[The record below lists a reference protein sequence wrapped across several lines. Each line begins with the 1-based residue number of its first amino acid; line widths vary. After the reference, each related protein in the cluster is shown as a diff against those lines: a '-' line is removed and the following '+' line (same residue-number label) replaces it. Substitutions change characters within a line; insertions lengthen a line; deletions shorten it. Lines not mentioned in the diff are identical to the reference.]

1 MPSCPVKY
9 LLILFLAAS
18 LVLLCGNRAFS
29 KDESLDDLIAKV
41 QNLYDSIQDFRV
53 SFIHNVPVK
62 ITGTTLTER
71 GIFYYKKPKRMRW
84 DYSEPPGKL
93 LIVNPDFMWF
103 YVPEDNRVY
112 IQKTD
117 TALKSQLAVKFLTG
131 LGTLKD
137 DFTMS
142 FADPS
147 PTDDKGNYFITLR
160 PKEQTGGIQDLTLT
174 IDRGN
179 YYITG
184 YRLTDMYGSKNS
196 YFFQDITINNNPAED
211 LFHYDPPPGVKVETL
226 P

>member
-1 MPSCPVKY
+1 M
-9 LLILFLAAS
+9 
-18 LVLLCGNRAFS
+18 
-29 KDESLDDLIAKV
+29 
-41 QNLYDSIQDFRV
+41 
-53 SFIHNVPVK
+53 
-62 ITGTTLTER
+62 TGTTLTER

-103 YVPEDNRVY
+103 YVPEDNQVY

-117 TALKSQLAVKFLTG
+117 DALKSQLAVKFLTG
-131 LGTLKD
+131 LGALKD
-137 DFTMS
+137 DFNLS

-147 PTDDKGNYFITLR
+147 PSDDKGNYFITLR

-174 IDRGN
+174 IDRHS

-196 YFFQDITINNNPAED
+196 YFFQNISVNND
-211 LFHYDPPPGVKVETL
+211 LPDSLFEYVPPGGVKIERL
-226 P
+226 PLAGKGRSFSDL

>member
-29 KDESLDDLIAKV
+29 ENEPLDDLIIKV
-41 QNLYDSIQDFRV
+41 QNLYDRIQDFRV
-53 SFIHNVPVK
+53 SFIHKVPVK

-71 GIFYYKKPKRMRW
+71 GTFYYKKPKRMRW

-112 IQKTD
+112 IQKTE
-117 TALKSQLAVKFLTG
+117 TSLKSHLAVKFLAG

-137 DFTMS
+137 DFDVA
-142 FADPS
+142 FAHPS
-147 PTDDKGNYFITLR
+147 PTDNQGNYLITLA

-174 IDRGN
+174 IDRHN

-184 YRLTDMYGSKNS
+184 YRLTDMYGTRNS
-196 YFFQDITINNNPAED
+196 YFFQDITINNNPAEE